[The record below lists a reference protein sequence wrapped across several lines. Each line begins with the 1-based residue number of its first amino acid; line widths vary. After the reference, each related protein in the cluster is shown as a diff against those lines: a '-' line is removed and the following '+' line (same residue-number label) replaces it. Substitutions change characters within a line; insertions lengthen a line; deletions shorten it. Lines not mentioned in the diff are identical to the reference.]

1 METQRMV
8 MKIVQLTLL
17 SLVGIKMMKNGR
29 KLLLTLPPKYDKL
42 LLQPTKEKNVD
53 FPIPATVT
61 QMPESNAT
69 FVKEMVEAGDLQP
82 LYDPKATIVVRKGY
96 YYGTP
101 SDAKYD
107 LENADDISRAFW
119 RVDALQSTNNSNSR
133 AHDKLKDYL
142 VENFDEIGEEHATEI
157 ANIFGMD
164 LSKTVD
170 VEFNVTIKATI
181 SIPVNEDVS
190 DLSVYDFDV
199 EICSNE
205 SRYEVDEYDADIDS
219 IDERY

>member
-1 METQRMV
+1 M
-8 MKIVQLTLL
+8 
-17 SLVGIKMMKNGR
+17 
-29 KLLLTLPPKYDKL
+29 
-42 LLQPTKEKNVD
+42 D
-53 FPIPATVT
+53 FPIPASVT

-69 FVKEMVEAGDLQP
+69 FVKELVEAGELKP

-101 SDAKYD
+101 SDSKFD
-107 LENADDISRAFW
+107 LENADDISRTYW
-119 RVDALQSTNNSNSR
+119 RLDAVQETNNRNSR

-181 SIPVNEDVS
+181 TIPMDKDVS
-190 DLSVYDFDV
+190 DLSVYDFDI
-199 EICSNE
+199 EISSNE
-205 SRYEVDEYDADIDS
+205 SDYEIEESDADIDS
-219 IDERY
+219 IREY

>member
-1 METQRMV
+1 METQRMA
-8 MKIVQLTLL
+8 MKIVLLTLL

-53 FPIPATVT
+53 FPIPATIT
-61 QMPESNAT
+61 EYKPE
-69 FVKEMVEAGDLQP
+69 
-82 LYDPKATIVVRKGY
+82 YDPKATIVVRKGY

-101 SDAKYD
+101 SDSKFEV
-107 LENADDISRAFW
+107 ENADDISRAFW

-133 AHDKLKDYL
+133 AQDKLKDYL

>member
-1 METQRMV
+1 MD
-8 MKIVQLTLL
+8 VQL
-17 SLVGIKMMKNGR
+17 
-29 KLLLTLPPKYDKL
+29 
-42 LLQPTKEKNVD
+42 
-53 FPIPATVT
+53 
-61 QMPESNAT
+61 PETNAT
-69 FVKEMVEAGDLQP
+69 FVKELVEAGELKP

-107 LENADDISRAFW
+107 LENAEDISRAFW

-133 AHDKLKDYL
+133 AQDKLKDYL

-157 ANIFGMD
+157 ANILSID
-164 LSKTVD
+164 LSKEVE

-190 DLSVYDFDV
+190 DLSVYDFDI
-199 EICSNE
+199 EISSNE
-205 SRYEVDEYDADIDS
+205 SKYEIQESDADIDS

>member
-1 METQRMV
+1 MD
-8 MKIVQLTLL
+8 VQL
-17 SLVGIKMMKNGR
+17 
-29 KLLLTLPPKYDKL
+29 
-42 LLQPTKEKNVD
+42 
-53 FPIPATVT
+53 
-61 QMPESNAT
+61 PESNAT
-69 FVKEMVEAGDLQP
+69 FVKELVEAGELKP

-101 SDAKYD
+101 SDSKFD
-107 LENADDISRAFW
+107 LENADDISRTYW
-119 RVDALQSTNNSNSR
+119 RLDAVQETNNRNSR

-157 ANIFGMD
+157 ANILSID

-190 DLSVYDFDV
+190 DLSVYDFDI
-199 EICSNE
+199 EISSNE
-205 SRYEVDEYDADIDS
+205 SKYEIEESDADIDS

>member
-1 METQRMV
+1 M
-8 MKIVQLTLL
+8 
-17 SLVGIKMMKNGR
+17 
-29 KLLLTLPPKYDKL
+29 TLPPKYDKL

-69 FVKEMVEAGDLQP
+69 FVKELVEAGELKP

-101 SDAKYD
+101 SDSKFD
-107 LENADDISRAFW
+107 LENADDISRTYW
-119 RVDALQSTNNSNSR
+119 RLDALKETNDRNSR
-133 AHDKLKDYL
+133 AQDKLKEYL

-157 ANIFGMD
+157 ANIFGIE
-164 LSKTVD
+164 LSKEVE
-170 VEFNVTIKATI
+170 VEFNVTIKATVT
-181 SIPVNEDVS
+181 IPVNEDVS
-190 DLSVYDFDV
+190 DLSVYDFDI
-199 EICSNE
+199 EISSNE
-205 SRYEVDEYDADIDS
+205 SKYEIEEFDADIDS

>member
-1 METQRMV
+1 
-8 MKIVQLTLL
+8 MK
-17 SLVGIKMMKNGR
+17 KNGR

-53 FPIPATVT
+53 FPIPASVT

-69 FVKEMVEAGDLQP
+69 FVKELVEAGELKP

-101 SDAKYD
+101 SDSKFE

-119 RVDALQSTNNSNSR
+119 RVDALTETNQRNSR
-133 AHDKLKDYL
+133 AYDKVKDYL
-142 VENFDEIGEEHATEI
+142 VENYDEIGEEHATEI
-157 ANIFGMD
+157 ANILSID
-164 LSKTVD
+164 LSKEIE
-170 VEFNVTIKATI
+170 VEFNVTIKATV
-181 SIPVNEDVS
+181 SMPVNEDVS
-190 DLSVYDFDV
+190 DLSIYDFDITI
-199 EICSNE
+199 ESNE
-205 SRYEVDEYDADIDS
+205 SKYEILDSDADIDS